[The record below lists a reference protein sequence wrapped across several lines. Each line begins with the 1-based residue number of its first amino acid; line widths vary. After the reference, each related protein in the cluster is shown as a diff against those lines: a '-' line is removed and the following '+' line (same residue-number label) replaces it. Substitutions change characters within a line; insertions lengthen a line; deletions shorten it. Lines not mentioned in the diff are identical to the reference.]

1 MSAQGRSREA
11 LIAGA
16 VMAAILSI
24 VGAAQ
29 APADV
34 PSAAGSFALGVL
46 RRDGIVIPFA
56 TFDGRRW
63 RHDWPP
69 PRESVEVP
77 AALRDVP
84 GRWWGPLGPME
95 TWQAWIGAAAPRA
108 LRVRQPDWFAAHCY
122 QQVGLRTDYWPSERP
137 PGSDA
142 QPYPKD
148 GLAVSPAQ
156 RVESIAVVEPA
167 SDEARSLL
175 PAVTAA
181 FNRAERETEDRFGH
195 PIARRAR
202 EGVEPAIEAVYALG
216 GFPRVYYVESVRSYR
231 RLGQRAD
238 ECTGVAFGTG
248 WFIREGESVRSLE
261 MAVDVLPCN
270 RYGAS
275 YMLPLGAMRIGD
287 RLFWLAQFSGWDHE
301 RFAVIE
307 IKSTGAKPV
316 QAIVNVWGGGC

>member
-1 MSAQGRSREA
+1 
-11 LIAGA
+11 
-16 VMAAILSI
+16 MAAILSI

-148 GLAVSPAQ
+148 GLAVSPPRPVA
-156 RVESIAVVEPA
+156 RIDIVPA
-167 SDEARSLL
+167 GDL
-175 PAVTAA
+175 AVTPEIRAA
-181 FNRAERETEDRFGH
+181 FNQAEHDAFDRGAEGRLLFGGSRVFGGR
-195 PIARRAR
+195 ARRDPQPIT
-202 EGVEPAIEAVYALG
+202 VEAAYAVGEPGAG
-216 GFPRVYYVESVRSYR
+216 RTYYLELSRQY
-231 RLGQRAD
+231 RAD
-238 ECTGVAFGTG
+238 TTSEPSCAVAFGAGFFARSSAGTY
-248 WFIREGESVRSLE
+248 RALSVDA
-261 MAVDVLPCN
+261 AVVGCN
-270 RYGAS
+270 RNDIH
-275 YMLPLGAMRIGD
+275 YMLPLGAVHVGG
-287 RLFWLAQFSGWDHE
+287 RLFWVGQWAGWDYE
-301 RFAVIE
+301 EYNVFE
-307 IKSTGAKPV
+307 IKPKSAESVV
-316 QAIVNVWGGGC
+316 QVWGGGC